1 MKGWYD
7 GHPEIGKMQK
17 DIFDDIFDTTDD
29 GVSDEDDPAPI
40 VPKPN
45 NFEVRFNHL
54 ISCHYIDRRTFCW
67 NLSHVSC
74 VLCLSDFNF
83 YRDVIIKFQSGKL
96 CYKRLSNSKRVLC
109 PRIWSS

>member
-1 MKGWYD
+1 MIIKYCFQDDGDVKGWYD

-45 NFEVRFNHL
+45 NFEVRVNHL
-54 ISCHYIDRRTFCW
+54 ISCHYRHKNFLLEFKSFLMC
-67 NLSHVSC
+67 LVS
-74 VLCLSDFNF
+74 V
-83 YRDVIIKFQSGKL
+83 
-96 CYKRLSNSKRVLC
+96 RL
-109 PRIWSS
+109 

>member
-54 ISCHYIDRRTFCW
+54 ISCHTRQKDF
-67 NLSHVSC
+67 LLEFKSF
-74 VLCLSDFNF
+74 LMCLSDFNF
-83 YRDVIIKFQSGKL
+83 YWDVIIKFQSGKL